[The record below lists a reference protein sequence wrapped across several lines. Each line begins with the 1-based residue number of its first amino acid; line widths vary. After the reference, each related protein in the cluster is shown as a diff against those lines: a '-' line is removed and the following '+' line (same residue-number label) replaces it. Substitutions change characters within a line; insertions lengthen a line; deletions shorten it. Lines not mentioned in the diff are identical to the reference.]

1 MADVNKTYVDYAG
14 LQKYDELIKGKI
26 LSDAANAAQEAVEA
40 LDTASDVV
48 IASENSGVV
57 TLKAGIAEV
66 DGVITQGSG
75 NDITLAKVATTGA
88 AEDVSYDNTSSGL
101 SADDVQEAID
111 ALANAS
117 AGGVASKTVYLQDE
131 SAGQADYAKVYK
143 LYQGANSPSA
153 QTDPAALIG
162 TINIPKDLV
171 VQSGHIVTVEDGVDS
186 DGDSTTVA
194 DGTYIKLMIQNQTA
208 PLYINVADLIDDYT
222 GGTTSEATVAVSATN
237 EITVTINKIA
247 ATKIVYQ
254 AADVQKGTPE
264 VNVKQKI
271 DAIEQEIS
279 DLTTDVAQDI
289 ADAIAALDTASDVA
303 LATNNASTGA
313 VTFAGSIAE
322 TDGVINAGS
331 ADNVVF
337 TPVSQAQIEALFAVT
352 P

>member
-194 DGTYIKLMIQNQTA
+194 DGTYIKLIIQNQTA

-254 AADVQKGTPE
+254 AADAQEGTPE
-264 VNVKQKI
+264 VTVKQKI
-271 DAIEQEIS
+271 DTIEQEIS

-322 TDGVINAGS
+322 ADGVIKAGS

-337 TPVSQAQIEALFAVT
+337 TPVSQAQIEALFAAT